1 MNISLDALSAFGN
14 ELSAAQLDEVDGGLI
29 ILAIAA
35 LALADGVLWGYI
47 LTH

>member
-1 MNISLDALSAFGN
+1 MNISLDTLSTVGH
-14 ELSAAQLDEVDGGLI
+14 ELSAAQLDNVDGGLVF
-29 ILAIAA
+29 LVIAG